1 MAAAGLGG
9 DDGLRA
15 ALLAS
20 HDVTTLTRPVVE
32 AYAALTG
39 EAVIAALAHEDR
51 FRAYAE
57 GRQVLDL
64 LAEHPHRLTAE
75 QLRGLLRPLPARS
88 YSVASSPK
96 LVPGEA
102 HLLVAPVRYGTPG
115 RARLGV
121 ASPFL
126 ADARRPG

>member
-32 AYAALTG
+32 ANAALTA
-39 EAVIAALAHEDR
+39 EAGIAALAHEDP

-57 GRQVLDL
+57 GRPVIALR
-64 LAEHPHRLTAE
+64 AEPPPRLTAAP
-75 QLRGLLRPLPARS
+75 LRGLLTALQWPTVP
-88 YSVASSPK
+88 SP
-96 LVPGEA
+96 
-102 HLLVAPVRYGTPG
+102 
-115 RARLGV
+115 
-121 ASPFL
+121 S
-126 ADARRPG
+126 RRPTGLGRRIPHSARG